1 MVVVDTSAWMA
12 YFQGRGEVIS
22 VLEKELRLTPAIVL
36 AELARALKNQGKSDE
51 TIQEVISLIKRQS
64 TILALDENN
73 AVLSGVLSV
82 KNHFDFVDGVIY
94 SYASND
100 HKVVSTDSD
109 FKNKPFAVYVDLK
122 KRK

>member
-12 YFQGRGEVIS
+12 HLQGKPEVMA

-51 TIQEVISLIKRQS
+51 TIHAVISSIKRQS
-64 TILALDENN
+64 TILSLDETN
-73 AVLSGVLSV
+73 AALAGVLSV
-82 KNHFDFVDGVIY
+82 KNHFDFVDGIVY
-94 SYASND
+94 SYASKD
-100 HKVVSTDSD
+100 HMVVSTDSD
-109 FKNKPFAVYVDLK
+109 FKNKPFAIYININ